1 MVYQISP
8 SHAFLIMLAAVFLFT
23 VVISRFLIPKL
34 KSLKMGQKIL
44 DIGPRWHKNKEGTPT
59 MGGLAFIAAS
69 VIGVIILWLVLW
81 ITEGSPLAI
90 LRAAE
95 FLITLLFAVV
105 SGLIGVIDDSV
116 KIRKKQNGGLTAAQ
130 KFLLQVGSAVLYV
143 FAMHKC
149 GFIDTTLRIP
159 FFGWEWELGIF
170 YYVIAVI
177 LLTGVVNSVNL
188 TDGIDGL
195 AATETFVVGAF
206 FAIVAFF
213 AETSFFTAR
222 DGSNLSLALGAAA
235 SIGAALG
242 FLVYNFYPA
251 RVFMGDT
258 GSLFLGGLVVG
269 CAFMADNPLI
279 ILFAG
284 LMYIIETASVM
295 LQTTYFKF
303 TRIRFGEGR
312 RIFKMSPIHHH
323 FEMCGWNEIKIV
335 SVFGIAALVFCAV
348 TYLIDYILVR

>member
-1 MVYQISP
+1 MNFQV
-8 SHAFLIMLAAVFLFT
+8 SHAFLITLAAVFLFT

-44 DIGPRWHKNKEGTPT
+44 DIGPRWHKSKEGTPT

-69 VIGVIILWLVLW
+69 VIGVIVLWLVLW

-90 LRAAE
+90 LRAGE

-130 KFLLQVGSAVLYV
+130 KFVLQVVSAVLYV
-143 FAMHKC
+143 FAMHMC

-213 AETSFFTAR
+213 AETSFFTAH
-222 DGSNLSLALGAAA
+222 DGYNLSLALGAATA
-235 SIGAALG
+235 IGASLG

-258 GSLFLGGLVVG
+258 GSLFFGALVVG

-295 LQTTYFKF
+295 LQTTYFKI

-323 FEMCGWNEIKIV
+323 FELCGWNEIKIV
-335 SVFGIAALVFCAV
+335 SVFGTAALLFCAV
-348 TYLIDYILVR
+348 TFLIDYILVR

>member
-1 MVYQISP
+1 MVHQFQV
-8 SHAFLIMLAAVFLFT
+8 SHAFFIMLAAVFVFT
-23 VVISRFLIPKL
+23 VLISRFLIPKL

-44 DIGPRWHKNKEGTPT
+44 DIGPRWHKSKEGTPT

-69 VIGVIILWLVLW
+69 LLGTVVLW
-81 ITEGSPLAI
+81 IVFWAVTGSPLGF

-159 FFGWEWELGIF
+159 FFGWEWEMGIF

-206 FAIVAFF
+206 FAIIAFF
-213 AETSFFTAR
+213 AETSFFTAQ
-222 DGSNLSLALGAAA
+222 GGYNLSLALGAAVA
-235 SIGAALG
+235 IGASLG

-295 LQTTYFKF
+295 LQTTYFKI

-323 FEMCGWNEIKIV
+323 FELCGWNEIKIV
-335 SVFGIAALVFCAV
+335 SVFSAAAALFCAL
-348 TYLIDYILVR
+348 TYVFDYLL

>member
-1 MVYQISP
+1 MVYQLQV
-8 SHAFLIMLAAVFLFT
+8 SHVFLIMLAAVFLFT
-23 VVISRFLIPKL
+23 VLISRFLIPKL

-44 DIGPRWHKNKEGTPT
+44 DIGPRWHKSKEGTPT

-69 VIGVIILWLVLW
+69 VLGTAMLGIVLW
-81 ITEGSPLAI
+81 AVSGSPTAI
-90 LRAAE
+90 LRAAP

-105 SGLIGVIDDSV
+105 SGLIGVIDDAV
-116 KIRKKQNGGLTAAQ
+116 KITKKQNAGLTAAQ
-130 KFLLQVGSAVLYV
+130 KFLLQVLSAALYV
-143 FAMHKC
+143 FAMHAC
-149 GFIDTTLRIP
+149 GFLDTTLRIP

-170 YYVIAVI
+170 YYIIAVI
-177 LLTGVVNSVNL
+177 LITGVVNSVNL

-213 AETSFFTAR
+213 AETSFFTAQ
-222 DGSNLSLALGAAA
+222 GGENLSLALGAAA
-235 SIGAALG
+235 AIGASLG

-269 CAFMADNPLI
+269 CAFIANNPLI

-335 SVFGIAALVFCAV
+335 SVFGICAFVFCAL
-348 TYLIDYILVR
+348 TYLLDYVLL

>member
-1 MVYQISP
+1 MNFQV

-44 DIGPRWHKNKEGTPT
+44 DIGPRWHKSKEGTPT

-69 VIGVIILWLVLW
+69 LLGTVVLW
-81 ITEGSPLAI
+81 IVFWAVTGSPLGF

-159 FFGWEWELGIF
+159 FFGWEGELGIF
-170 YYVIAVI
+170 YYVIAAI

-206 FAIVAFF
+206 FSVVAFF
-213 AETSFFTAR
+213 AETSFFTA
-222 DGSNLSLALGAAA
+222 
-235 SIGAALG
+235 
-242 FLVYNFYPA
+242 
-251 RVFMGDT
+251 
-258 GSLFLGGLVVG
+258 LGG
-269 CAFMADNPLI
+269 
-279 ILFAG
+279 
-284 LMYIIETASVM
+284 
-295 LQTTYFKF
+295 
-303 TRIRFGEGR
+303 
-312 RIFKMSPIHHH
+312 
-323 FEMCGWNEIKIV
+323 
-335 SVFGIAALVFCAV
+335 
-348 TYLIDYILVR
+348 